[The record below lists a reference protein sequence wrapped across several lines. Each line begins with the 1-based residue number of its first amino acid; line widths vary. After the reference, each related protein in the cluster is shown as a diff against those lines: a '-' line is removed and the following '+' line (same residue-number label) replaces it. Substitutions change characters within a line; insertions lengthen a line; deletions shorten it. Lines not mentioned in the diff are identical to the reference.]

1 MRVLASRIATRFF
14 AALFVT
20 VMLTAAT
27 ASAQQNSQ
35 PQSSASPQRSESAR
49 PAGDL
54 SDVAAPVDPR
64 TYIVGA
70 EDVLQVRVWREP
82 ELSGNVVVRPDGK
95 ISMPLIGEVAA
106 AGLTPEHLTR
116 KVTESLS
123 KILNKPDVM
132 ISVVSVQSKRY
143 FVSGNVNSAGP
154 RSLVTP
160 TTVLQALSISGFG
173 QWAKKNKIV
182 IMRGSQRIK
191 FNYNDVIK
199 GKNLDQNIYLQDGD
213 HIYVP

>member
-1 MRVLASRIATRFF
+1 MRVLASRTGTRFF
-14 AALFVT
+14 AALFVA
-20 VMLTAAT
+20 VLLTAAP
-27 ASAQQNSQ
+27 AQQNPQ

-54 SDVAAPVDPR
+54 GDVAAPVDPR

-82 ELSGNVVVRPDGK
+82 ELSGSVVVRPDGK

-106 AGLTPEHLTR
+106 AGLTPEQLTR

-143 FVSGNVNSAGP
+143 FVSGNVTNAGP

-182 IMRGSQRIK
+182 IMRGAQRIK